1 MGKSPKVLGKWT
13 WCDVSNWAG
22 SSQVRSIEHSH
33 TIVKILQNV
42 VFTSLAV
49 MMTLNKIDEIAPSPR
64 NFVLL
69 TRPQG
74 SSRPA
79 FFTSRPLKSYSS
91 YFIVSITPH
100 LNSTSLNK
108 TGVLCMIPH
117 FSILFCWL
125 VSWYLIPTNWNV
137 WQLNCSLL

>member
-1 MGKSPKVLGKWT
+1 M
-13 WCDVSNWAG
+13 
-22 SSQVRSIEHSH
+22 RSIEHSH

-42 VFTSLAV
+42 VFTSHAV

-91 YFIVSITPH
+91 YFIVSIMPH
-100 LNSTSLNK
+100 LIFTSLNK
-108 TGVLCMIPH
+108 AAVLCMISH
-117 FSILFCWL
+117 FSILFC
-125 VSWYLIPTNWNV
+125 
-137 WQLNCSLL
+137 